1 MEKQKLPGVN
11 TALILG
17 ICSIVTFCCCFGLPG
32 IILGLIG
39 LNKAKKAK
47 STYDENPELYIH
59 SGNIEAGR
67 ITSIIGLVFGI
78 IYIIYFIYLVT
89 TGDFSSQWAENEE
102 LINDIFGN

>member
-39 LNKAKKAK
+39 LNKAKKVK
-47 STYDENPELYIH
+47 SIYDENPELYIH

-67 ITSIIGLVFGI
+67 ITSIIGLVLGI
-78 IYIIYFIYLVT
+78 IYIIYFIYLIAS
-89 TGDFSSQWAENEE
+89 GDFTANWEESQEIINEI
-102 LINDIFGN
+102 LDR